1 MRRWLLFVAFGGWTC
16 LARAEVPAILQRMLD
31 AADTLT
37 YRGVVVQIEG
47 KYTQSLSLLHRPG
60 ANGGQDE
67 LHSLQGHYW
76 ELQRTGDACRVGLV
90 GARPARDEALV
101 AAMFPSMVPRRLRH
115 LVDYFEFQPI
125 GKGRVAGRDADFT
138 LARPRDQYRL
148 PRLLVTDAA
157 TGLLLKASLL
167 DERGVELRQAFFASL
182 EIAGEPSP
190 SWEKSDPAASQA
202 LTWAE
207 YRLDRHPL
215 GKELP
220 WRLGRLPPGFWVD
233 DYRREEAKSGG
244 QAFDHITVSN
254 GLSTVA
260 VFIEAASNPAP
271 SPTPGQQQAPRGL
284 HRVGPLNALAT
295 TVSGHQVT
303 LIGTVPNAVL
313 EDLASGL
320 APAQAA
326 AAGAESDSAAADTP
340 LKAVEKQ

>member
-60 ANGGQDE
+60 MDGGRDD

-115 LVDYFEFQPI
+115 LVDHFEFQPI

-182 EIAGEPSP
+182 EIADKALPP
-190 SWEKSDPAASQA
+190 LEKSAPAPAET
-202 LTWAE
+202 LTWTD
-207 YRLDRHPL
+207 YRLNRQPL
-215 GKELP
+215 EKDLP
-220 WRLGRLPPGFWVD
+220 WRVGWVPPGFWVD
-233 DYRREEAKSGG
+233 DYRREDPRSGG
-244 QAFDHITVSN
+244 PAFEQITVSN

-260 VFIEAASNPAP
+260 VFIESAP
-271 SPTPGQQQAPRGL
+271 KSAPNSPSGEEKPPREA

-295 TVSGHQVT
+295 TVSGHQIT
-303 LIGTVPNAVL
+303 LIGTVPSAAL
-313 EDLASGL
+313 EDIAKGL
-320 APAQAA
+320 APAGDAA
-326 AAGAESDSAAADTP
+326 ASSNTASVPAATP
-340 LKAVEKQ
+340 LKAVEKR